1 MSGSPGESLASLEGN
16 WFTPARK
23 ALTAGTL
30 SSCDIVANDRCF
42 HVGSRAGWKFWRR
55 RTNWL
60 ELLAASF

>member
-23 ALTAGTL
+23 ALAAGTL
-30 SSCDIVANDRCF
+30 SGCDIVANDRCF
-42 HVGSRAGWKFWRR
+42 HVGARAGWKFWRR
-55 RTNWL
+55 PTNWL